1 MITIDKSDKLYK
13 YLSDLGVNDINELYI
28 ELAENGR
35 YNRKDVLNYFHSIFN
50 PSISKEFDDKE
61 LEQVVD
67 YYADIKKCHPIRGAD
82 LNKLLTQYK
91 EYPSAELKSLIINSQ
106 LKDLLHLCI
115 NYKSAHDHVDLQDL
129 VQIANLGLLDAL
141 DKYRPNSKINFQD
154 YIIYYVRNRV
164 IKEFEE
170 KKDA

>member
-13 YLSDLGVNDINELYI
+13 YLTDLGVDNVDELYI
-28 ELAENGR
+28 DLAKNGR
-35 YNRKDVLNYFHSIFN
+35 YSRKDVLNYFHSTFN
-50 PSISKEFDDKE
+50 PSMTKEFDDKE

-67 YYADIKKCHPIRGAD
+67 YYADIKKYHPIRGAG
-82 LNKLLTQYK
+82 LNKLLKQYK
-91 EYPSAELKSLIINSQ
+91 ENSSAELKSLIINSQ

-115 NYKSAHDHVDLQDL
+115 NYKSTHEDVDLQDL
-129 VQIANLGLLDAL
+129 VQISSLGLLDAL
-141 DKYRPNSKINFQD
+141 DKYKPDAKINFQD